1 MHFDLNASESSRRLR
16 AMKAEE
22 TKLEQARVIYYRALK
37 NVETVSTVTTLTA
50 LRDAGRAYA
59 RAIVDHSSAAMDW
72 LVFVE
77 GNVPDASADEKKNAA
92 T

>member
-1 MHFDLNASESSRRLR
+1 
-16 AMKAEE
+16 
-22 TKLEQARVIYYRALK
+22 LK

-50 LRDAGRAYA
+50 LRDTGRAYA

-77 GNVPDASADEKKNAA
+77 GNVQDASADGKTNAA